1 MFLLRLI
8 SRRMLLQSLRMM
20 LLHKTDEFD
29 GVGVRNRLLYYL
41 VIKLMMLLKK
51 RMTLD
56 EVDDVS

>member
-1 MFLLRLI
+1 MLDLLFYLSKIPPFISYLNLI
-8 SRRMLLQSLRMM
+8 LR
-20 LLHKTDEFD
+20 DEFD

>member
-1 MFLLRLI
+1 
-8 SRRMLLQSLRMM
+8 MM

-41 VIKLMMLLKK
+41 VFKLMMLLEK
-51 RMTLD
+51 RITLD